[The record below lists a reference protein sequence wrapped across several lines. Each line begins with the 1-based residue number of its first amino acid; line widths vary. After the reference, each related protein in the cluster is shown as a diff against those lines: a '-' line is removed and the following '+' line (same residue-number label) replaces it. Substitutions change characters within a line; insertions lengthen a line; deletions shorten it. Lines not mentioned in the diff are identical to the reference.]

1 MRWLVKFVPDE
12 FVPHLPRYS
21 AYGLTPSGSAQALF
35 KTLRFVLKLE
45 LFRVYIGISPHD
57 YRLIFRHITREA

>member
-1 MRWLVKFVPDE
+1 M
-12 FVPHLPRYS
+12 PRYS

-57 YRLIFRHITREA
+57 DRLIFRRITERSVTVFTIGTGFQCYKL